1 MTTPVLHIVGYM
13 RAWGVALLLSIVLAV
28 SLLAL
33 FFPPLS
39 HNVRKFYH
47 RLASAGSW
55 GYCLL
60 TLLQAGLV
68 VATVPLMLPNVA
80 LSNLYSWPIA
90 FAISMM
96 GFLLGITIIYT
107 LFGWV
112 KWEPRAILLPLYRSF
127 LLHPYKSTLLVRFIP
142 IPMGLKNYGLA
153 SCPIG
158 YIVYLLC
165 GCAEGIYV
173 NALELMLAEQLWRVD
188 SVKSIVVLV
197 VTSAIGIASTGLLA
211 YLARKAL
218 RNRQETAEPERSLVV

>member
-1 MTTPVLHIVGYM
+1 M
-13 RAWGVALLLSIVLAV
+13 RTWAIALLLIIVLTM
-28 SLLAL
+28 SLFAL

-39 HNVRKFYH
+39 HIIQNFYH
-47 RLASAGSW
+47 RIAHAGSW

-90 FAISMM
+90 FAISML
-96 GFLLGITIIYT
+96 GFLLGISIIYA

-112 KWEPRAILLPLYRSF
+112 KWDPRAIFLPLYQSF
-127 LLHPYKSTLLVRFIP
+127 LLHPYKSTLLMRFIP

-153 SCPIG
+153 SCPIS
-158 YIVYLLC
+158 YVVYLLC
-165 GCAEGIYV
+165 GCVEGLYV
-173 NALELMLAEQLWRVD
+173 NALELMLAEQLWKVD
-188 SVKSIVVLV
+188 SVKSIIVLV
-197 VTSAIGIASTGLLA
+197 ITSAIGFASTGLLA

-218 RNRQETAEPERSLVV
+218 GNRQETAEPEQSLVV